1 MFNLMRGAAE
11 TAGLVLVAF
20 VDELA
25 PPPDALLKIC
35 REIVLVRRYGTH
47 YRRDTPRP
55 DMVEE
60 FDSATFRACLKQA
73 VHQWKPQIAQMEF
86 TWMAQYAAACFP
98 AKTILVEHDITF
110 DLQKQLLDDPHLSE
124 AARLELEGQ
133 TAKWMTFEAEA
144 WNACRME
151 WTASG
156 SPRTLQSPS
165 HGDCC

>member
-1 MFNLMRGAAE
+1 APAAATGPLREAEVLALTNGDVALFRGEGQEREMTVLIASPYLPYPLSHGGAVRMFNLMLGAAE

-35 REIVLVRRYGTH
+35 REIVLIRRHGTH

-73 VHQWKPQIAQMEF
+73 
-86 TWMAQYAAACFP
+86 
-98 AKTILVEHDITF
+98 
-110 DLQKQLLDDPHLSE
+110 
-124 AARLELEGQ
+124 
-133 TAKWMTFEAEA
+133 
-144 WNACRME
+144 
-151 WTASG
+151 
-156 SPRTLQSPS
+156 
-165 HGDCC
+165 